1 MNSDFVEKFKKL
13 KLTGEHTLYSQE
25 KKRKHDLALV
35 DFLQEI
41 LRSNEM
47 TETEE
52 IGFAYWNISDSFA
65 MIRDSE
71 NLYKNHSEFADFLK
85 DKPSKY
91 LFWLVC
97 DATQRFTHELGGF
110 GEFWWDCYKNALSK
124 NADINGIEAITF
136 ECHNAAL
143 SVVSVLKTPVF
154 YLELAK
160 SNFRSFLEAT
170 EASDNH
176 IFYKTFYYAL
186 CLKAFGSAERD
197 VFELGMQLLPWLK
210 SEKPQNDFLVGE
222 WKMLNGQKS
231 KYDLARV
238 AVNRAVNALI
248 DTCQKEPA
256 RELYNEARAFGLSQN
271 AYIEKRISDG

>member
-1 MNSDFVEKFKKL
+1 MNSEFIENFKKL
-13 KLTGEHTLYSQE
+13 KFACERALFSQE
-25 KKRKHDLALV
+25 EKRKQDLAV
-35 DFLQEI
+35 IDFLQAA
-41 LRSNEM
+41 LRSNELEG
-47 TETEE
+47 TDE

-65 MIRDSE
+65 LLRDSN
-71 NLYKNHSEFADFLK
+71 NLYKNHCEFADFLK

-91 LFWLVC
+91 LFWPVS

-143 SVVSVLKTPVF
+143 SVVPVVKTPVC

-160 SNFRSFLEAT
+160 NNFRSFLEAT

-176 IFYKTFYYAL
+176 IFYETFYYAL

-210 SEKPQNDFLVGE
+210 SDKLQNDFLVGE

-238 AVNRAVNALI
+238 AINRAINALI
-248 DTCQKEPA
+248 DTGSGEPA
-256 RELYNEARAFGLSQN
+256 RELYGEARAYGLSKN
-271 AYIEKRISDG
+271 AYIEKRILS

>member
-1 MNSDFVEKFKKL
+1 MNSEFIENFKKL
-13 KLTGEHTLYSQE
+13 KLMGEHTTYSRE
-25 KKRKHDLALV
+25 KKRKSDLAV
-35 DFLQEI
+35 IDFLQAA
-41 LRSNEM
+41 LRGNEL
-47 TETEE
+47 EGTEE

-65 MIRDSE
+65 MLRDSG
-71 NLYKNHSEFADFLK
+71 NLYKNHCEFADFLK

-110 GEFWWDCYKNALSK
+110 ADFWWDCYKSALSK
-124 NADINGIEAITF
+124 NAGISGIEAITF

-143 SVVSVLKTPVF
+143 AVTPAVKTPAC

-160 SNFRSFLEAT
+160 NNFRSFLEAT

-176 IFYKTFYYAL
+176 IFYQTFYYAL
-186 CLKAFGSAERD
+186 CLKAFGNVERD

-210 SEKPQNDFLVGE
+210 SDKTQNDFLVGE
-222 WKMLNGQKS
+222 WKMLNGQRS

-238 AVNRAVNALI
+238 AVNRAINALI

-256 RELYNEARAFGLSQN
+256 RKLYNEARAYGLTEN
-271 AYIEKRISDG
+271 AYIEKRI